1 MWCYYNH
8 ADEVE
13 LFVNGKSQGIR
24 KKTVYGAKNEGKA
37 FEKSTEY
44 HVMWRVNFEPGEV
57 KVVARKDGK
66 QVAEQTL
73 RTAGAPHHIVLKKTY
88 QGNLAFGS
96 SEPTTFV
103 EVNVVDKDGNLCPNA
118 SNRIFFSVAGKE
130 AGMETPKG
138 LDNKEELK
146 ILGTDNG
153 CQTSLE
159 RFTDPH
165 RKAFLGK
172 CVVVLKGKGTLKAQA
187 VDLKDATLS
196 L

>member
-1 MWCYYNH
+1 M
-8 ADEVE
+8 
-13 LFVNGKSQGIR
+13 
-24 KKTVYGAKNEGKA
+24 
-37 FEKSTEY
+37 
-44 HVMWRVNFEPGEV
+44 
-57 KVVARKDGK
+57 
-66 QVAEQTL
+66 
-73 RTAGAPHHIVLKKTY
+73 KKTY
-88 QGNLAFGS
+88 QGNLAFGA

-118 SNRIFFSVAGKE
+118 SNQIFFSVEGKKD
-130 AGMETPKG
+130 GMETSKG
-138 LDNKEELK
+138 FDNKAEIK

-165 RKAFLGK
+165 RKAFFGK
-172 CVVVLKGKGTLKAQA
+172 CVVVLKGKGTLKAEA